1 MARNLLHSSRYAG
14 HMYEEYRPR
23 RRPAPRIPRSGPCP
37 QISTDGCAAPGSRL
51 ARVSASSLI
60 LSRRDLDFLLHE
72 WLDVESL
79 TKRPRFA
86 EHSRETFDAVLELA
100 EQIATDHF
108 APHNRKADENEP
120 RFVDGKVEMIPEVAA
135 ALKIFNDAGL
145 MAGEFDEEYG
155 GMQLPHVVGQA
166 VFAWFKAANV
176 GTSAY
181 PFLTMANARLLL
193 AHGSPEQIAT
203 YVAPEVEGRW
213 FGTMALSEPQAGSS
227 LADITTR
234 AEPQDDGTYRVT
246 GNKMWISGGDHEL
259 TENIVHLVLAKIPG
273 GPAGVKGISLFIVP
287 KFLVNPD
294 GSLGERNDVVL
305 AGLNHKMGYRGTTN
319 TLLNFGEGV
328 HTPGG
333 QAGAV
338 GYLVGEPHRGLTY
351 MFHMMNEARIG
362 VGMGATVLG
371 YTGFLHALEYA
382 KTRTQGRPAA
392 AKDPAAGQVR
402 IIEHPDVRRMLL
414 AAKSY
419 AEGGLAL
426 GLYCARLVDEEQTA
440 EDDADRARAH
450 LLLDTLTPIAK
461 AWPSQ
466 WGPVADDLAIQV
478 HGGYGYTRDYPVE
491 QFYRDNRLNPIH
503 EGTNGIQALDLLGR
517 KVVAQGG
524 AGLRLLGEA
533 ITATTAQAAGTE
545 WSGFADDLDAAVA
558 RLGAVTATLWDTGDP
573 ELTLANA
580 SAYLEAA
587 GHVVVAWLW
596 LEQAL
601 ATGTASSDFHEGK
614 RAAARYFRRWEL
626 PKVHTHLDLL
636 ESLDR
641 TVLDTAETWL

>member
-1 MARNLLHSSRYAG
+1 MPS
-14 HMYEEYRPR
+14 
-23 RRPAPRIPRSGPCP
+23 
-37 QISTDGCAAPGSRL
+37 
-51 ARVSASSLI
+51 SSLI
-60 LSRRDLDFLLHE
+60 LSRRDLDFLLNE

-86 EHSRETFDAVLELA
+86 EHSRETFDAVLDLA

-108 APHNRKADENEP
+108 APHNRTADLNEP
-120 RFVDGKVEMIPEVAA
+120 RMVDGKVEMIPEVAR
-135 ALKIFNDAGL
+135 ALKVFTDAGL
-145 MAGEFDEEYG
+145 MAGSFDEEFG
-155 GMQLPHVVGQA
+155 GMQLPHTVGQA

-181 PFLTMANARLLL
+181 PFLTMGNARLLL
-193 AHGSPEQIAT
+193 AHGSPEQIDT
-203 YVAPEVEGRW
+203 YVRPELEGRW

-234 AEPQDDGTYRVT
+234 AEPQDDGTYRLT

-273 GPAGVKGISLFIVP
+273 GPPGVKGISLFIVP
-287 KFLVNPD
+287 KFLVEDD

-333 QAGAV
+333 RAGAV
-338 GYLVGEPHRGLTY
+338 GYLVGEQHRGLSY

-362 VGMGATVLG
+362 VGVGATVLG
-371 YTGFLHALEYA
+371 YTGYLHALEYA
-382 KTRTQGRPAA
+382 RTRTQGRPAG
-392 AKDPAAGQVR
+392 AKDPGSKPVP
-402 IIEHPDVRRMLL
+402 IVEHADVRRMLL
-414 AAKSY
+414 TAKSY
-419 AEGGLAL
+419 VEGGMAL

-440 EDDADRARAH
+440 ESEADRARAH
-450 LLLDTLTPIAK
+450 LLLDMLTPIAK

-503 EGTNGIQALDLLGR
+503 EGTQGIQSLDLLGR
-517 KVVAQGG
+517 KVVMQGG
-524 AGLRLLGEA
+524 AGLALLGET
-533 ITATTAQAAGTE
+533 ITATTARAAGTE
-545 WSGFADDLDAAVA
+545 WAGFAADLDAAVA
-558 RLGAVTATLWDTGDP
+558 RLGAVTATLWGAGDP
-573 ELTLANA
+573 EVTLAN
-580 SAYLEAA
+580 SHVYLEAA
-587 GHVVVAWLW
+587 GHLVVAWLW

-601 ATGTASSDFHEGK
+601 ATGTSDSDFHEGK
-614 RAAARYFRRWEL
+614 RQAARFFWRWEL
-626 PKVHTHLDLL
+626 PRVHHRFDLL

-641 TVLDTAETWL
+641 TVLDTQDRWL